1 MAKGKKTGGRVKGT
15 PNKNNPIKVP
25 LREHSL
31 RYFTPDA
38 SGRSDFDRDMEQLDA
53 RDRVAAET
61 KLLEFHTAKMQ
72 ATSVDMNVS
81 GGGITIE
88 DRLVALSGDEGE

>member
-25 LREHSL
+25 LREHSV

-38 SGRSDFDRDMEQLDA
+38 SGKSQFDKDIEQLDA

-61 KLLEFHTAKMQ
+61 KLLEFHTARMQ
-72 ATSVDMNVS
+72 ATAVDMSVA

-88 DRLVALSGDEGE
+88 DRLIALAGDE

>member
-25 LREHSL
+25 IREHSIK
-31 RYFTPDA
+31 YFTPDA
-38 SGRSDFDRDMEQLDA
+38 SGLSQFDRGMEQLDVC
-53 RDRVAAET
+53 DRVAAET
-61 KLLEFHTAKMQ
+61 KLLEFHPARMR
-72 ATSVDMNVS
+72 APAVDMSVS

-88 DRLVALSGDEGE
+88 DRLVALSSDEGE